1 MMKRLARHK
10 RYHFSPLGNDAD
22 LSLGLHPGT
31 RRLHVGAADVEGNGT
46 IGVLA
51 VDNFDDLLSEP
62 SVDVGDN
69 VSTAIIVERDLVEE
83 VEEVVGNDNRTEA
96 DLLLQRAGAAERKH
110 FLHGGQEGQSLPEV
124 LISNIR
130 SIETYL
136 YSTLLEAGDDGA
148 EVDEMRRG
156 VLLCGVRVVALA
168 KDEAIAEVKINIAVF
183 RGDDPLFQ
191 SGEVGAV
198 EKAGAAD
205 DAEGRSRHVVEKDW
219 KMNAERGIQSDQ
231 MDVID

>member
-1 MMKRLARHK
+1 
-10 RYHFSPLGNDAD
+10 
-22 LSLGLHPGT
+22 
-31 RRLHVGAADVEGNGT
+31 
-46 IGVLA
+46 
-51 VDNFDDLLSEP
+51 
-62 SVDVGDN
+62 
-69 VSTAIIVERDLVEE
+69 
-83 VEEVVGNDNRTEA
+83 
-96 DLLLQRAGAAERKH
+96 
-110 FLHGGQEGQSLPEV
+110 V